1 MINATVRRPA
11 AFSPHTAWIVLAFAV
26 STSGFVREADAQ
38 QAVAVE
44 DQTVRT
50 NTGTIKDHAKD
61 IKNSTHDM
69 SNQIGGSTSG
79 SDEDTVNGHLK
90 HIDTLG
96 NAPSGALSTLGAPEV
111 DLKKIT
117 PPISETG
124 SCKGLTKEQI
134 KNCEDIVE
142 TKNAQYKYMKSV
154 YDMAAERQKTLNS
167 LQETR
172 RGLKAEEFGKLQD
185 NSNQTLTLIAQ
196 IQIDRQQMDSINA
209 AYQARID
216 FLKDQQKQLAQSA
229 AEPTTGTVLGN
240 LASQAVAGYVLKK
253 ALDVQSSDDATR
265 VLSIEKS
272 GSLGDQL
279 LSPFK

>member
-1 MINATVRRPA
+1 MIQPIVRCQPFRAPRA
-11 AFSPHTAWIVLAFAV
+11 SHLMLAFTLLCGGAF
-26 STSGFVREADAQ
+26 GAAHAQ
-38 QAVAVE
+38 QAVSVE
-44 DQTVRT
+44 DAQVKKD
-50 NTGTIKDHAKD
+50 TGKIESHTKD
-61 IKNSTHDM
+61 IRKYTDNISK
-69 SNQIGGSTSG
+69 QIGGSTS
-79 SDEDTVNGHLK
+79 DHDDTVNGHLK

-96 NAPSGALSTLGAPEV
+96 DAPSGALSTLGAPEV
-111 DLKKIT
+111 DLSKIT
-117 PPISETG
+117 APISETS
-124 SCKGLTKEQI
+124 SCKGLTKGQI

-154 YDMAAERQKTLNS
+154 YDMAAKRQETLNS

-172 RGLKAEEFGKLQD
+172 RGLKTEEFGKLQD

-196 IQIDRQQMDSINA
+196 IQIDRQQMDSLNS

-229 AEPTTGTVLGN
+229 TEPTTGTVLSN
-240 LASQAVAGYVLKK
+240 LASQAVAGIVLKK
-253 ALDVQSSDDATR
+253 ALDVQASPDATR

-272 GSLGDQL
+272 GGLGDQL